1 MQCNAHAMATSV
13 HCRPGANQGSG
24 CYGGGSVVVVVVDV
38 FVVVRGSESGIE
50 SGSLALQSHHSP
62 DVGLLVYY
70 FKYIVLD
77 TLCNLFDCTELLSL
91 THFGLKVSRE

>member
-1 MQCNAHAMATSV
+1 MATSV

-24 CYGGGSVVVVVVDV
+24 CYGGGSVVVVVD
-38 FVVVRGSESGIE
+38 VVVRGSESGIE
-50 SGSLALQSHHSP
+50 SGSLALQSRHSP
-62 DVGLLVYY
+62 DVGLPVYY